1 MNGIAYFI
9 WDLTIGREGIAHF
22 THDVFCGIG
31 YFGTLLLGVL
41 LWYQNS
47 LENNIS
53 LNDMETKIG
62 KLFKIVWIKRQTLAK
77 MRDERA
83 NKPHDKCSI
92 IMAKNHPIFPF
103 CREILLVLTILFCLV
118 FGTWLLS
125 GLAKIGNQ
133 GY

>member
-62 KLFKIVWIKRQTLAK
+62 ILFKIVWIKRQAK
-77 MRDERA
+77 MDEKA
-83 NKPHDKCSI
+83 KPYKKSSK

-103 CREILLVLTILFCLV
+103 CREILLVLAMLFCIV